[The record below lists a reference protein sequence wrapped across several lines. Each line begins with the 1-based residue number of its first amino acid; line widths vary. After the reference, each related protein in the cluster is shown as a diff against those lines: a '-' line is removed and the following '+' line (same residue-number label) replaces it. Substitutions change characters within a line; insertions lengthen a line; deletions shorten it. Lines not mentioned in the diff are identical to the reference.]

1 MKKLWKVLIPVL
13 AFAVVFACV
22 FALGASADTPQAAIT
37 EGTDEAAGLFRVLDA
52 SGKELGNDFKTLGSA
67 ITATPDGG
75 TVQVLADYNAAS
87 GIAMQNNST
96 ARNITVD
103 LMGHT
108 VYEASSWANYS
119 QYFLVRHGNGLKITS
134 SEGRGKFVFSKYM
147 LLVQADINT
156 NSQTLTN
163 KVEIENI
170 DVESSVDKYYIV
182 KAGTGTL
189 SLKNMNIKATSA
201 NVQPVQFQRD
211 TNSSSLNVTM
221 DNVVIDSAKLGV
233 HYIGSGTDAF
243 ALNVNI
249 SNCKI
254 TSAHTGSIDYDGMI
268 RFASVTGNNDS
279 INLVM
284 NNTEIYTNQKGAIT
298 ADNNPQISITADN
311 CTLHTDVDGSIPVK
325 KADDTSND
333 AAWLFRA
340 AAGLTKQG
348 TIKFTNSDI
357 SVFRRIV
364 DTGYGAEDTEHNTS
378 FIFDDCKIYSRA
390 ADCIAVTAGNNFTFS
405 GMKTRLISP
414 AVNVWDKA
422 AGNPGTT
429 TYGKGIRAAASVG
442 GFAEDGLETDGCK
455 YVYGVGAIKYEGS
468 QQGDNSVYNNQIV
481 NGANYGTETKDVVN
495 PADGQLYRQLWVL
508 GKGTNNT
515 YPWLNPTK
523 SVITPGANLKY
534 LAFEMDISVLEDMPD
549 QVDIYFMGRNS
560 GGGDFLAN
568 SDYYVLIKK
577 ADGGVNFTFNG
588 KTHFVKIG
596 HWAHLTMVYRLS
608 TEFVDGVNQTALSV
622 FVDGEH
628 LSTTNTG
635 CFKTGFAKI
644 SDGRINLRFNGAE
657 GTNAH
662 INIANLRLASYAD
675 ADFESNVFSATPTV
689 EGSAY
694 LAGAHSDMKDS
705 SANFHFSDGTT
716 EENVYVSAGA
726 TATTVGKDFFSKQA
740 TLAYNAKKVLL
751 GWSKSEGGEL
761 FSGALTDEDIKA
773 GLDFYPVLVDFAA
786 AKDTVQ
792 AVMLEGTT
800 VKAYL
805 NSDNFHNI
813 DADGKLIN
821 DAPLSNVTVGSKTY
835 VMLIND
841 MTVYGA
847 AEINGSSD
855 INNGALTKVY
865 VDLNGHKLTADYA
878 NWKSHPGYK
887 YIFRICNL
895 VTFYTYSSVEG
906 AVIDAGDAALV
917 MQNHT
922 HEVLIGAD
930 SSGNAKQGKNPYA
943 GYLTIKTNDFVV
955 RNNAADGVCVSGV
968 TIEAANG
975 FNFRVLTK
983 RTDAKGILTFAIRD
997 CDITVTGNLISF
1009 APDAGQT
1016 STLSVAIEKSTLL
1029 VGGRL
1034 LDNPPDS
1041 AVASANITVN
1051 MTATNSNLY
1060 VNDTTIPDKMDGTVD
1075 LTGNE
1080 VYVNKADEK
1089 LVIDAGKEFV
1099 NETTEFG
1106 GMTFALK
1113 LAVPAPMKVEKAGMT
1128 LGGKF
1133 VLNFYIKLSNATTA
1147 QYKDTAYVTVLL
1159 PNGETL
1165 TLKLADLEK
1174 DADGRYIVSVT
1185 VAAAE
1190 MADKITVTGMLDTE
1204 TAGTEYTLSVRGY
1217 CDLVL
1222 ADEATSEKAKT
1233 LIKAMLNYGAEA
1245 QLAFKYHTDNL
1256 ANAGLFGEGENPLD
1270 GDVTSDAATTVTGTV
1285 TGLKTNSMT
1294 LSLLDTVTLK
1304 LYFRSD
1310 KTDAY
1315 TFALVT
1321 EDGDVA
1327 ITPAE
1332 EEDGYR
1338 VDIEG
1343 ILAADLAKAV
1353 TIKITNEIDGT
1364 EMTVTVSPLA
1374 YAAGVLAGEGADAE
1388 QVRLAKAL
1396 VLMQLAAADYA
1407 AED

>member
-37 EGTDEAAGLFRVLDA
+37 EGTDEAANLFRVLDA
-52 SGKELGNDFKTLGSA
+52 SGKELGNNYKTLGSA
-67 ITATPDGG
+67 ISATPNGG

-87 GIAMQNNST
+87 GVNMQDT
-96 ARNITVD
+96 GKERNVTVD

-156 NSQTLTN
+156 NSKTLTN
-163 KVEIENI
+163 KVEIENV
-170 DVESSVDKYYIV
+170 DVESSVEKYYIV

-189 SLKNMNIKATSA
+189 SLKNMKITATSA

-211 TNSSSLNVTM
+211 TNSSSLDVTM

-243 ALNVNI
+243 TLKVNI
-249 SNCKI
+249 DNCKM
-254 TSAHTGSIDYDGMI
+254 TSKHTGSIDYNGMLQ
-268 RFASVTGNNDS
+268 FSSAENNNDS

-284 NNTEIYTNQKGAIT
+284 NNTEIYTNFKPVFA
-298 ADNNPQISITADN
+298 ADKNPQISVTADN
-311 CTLHTDVDGSIPVK
+311 CTLHTDVDGT
-325 KADDTSND
+325 ATGDG
-333 AAWLFRA
+333 AWFFRA
-340 AAGLTKQG
+340 ANGLTKQG
-348 TIKFTNSDI
+348 TIKITNSDI
-357 SVFRRIV
+357 SVFRRLV
-364 DTGYGAEDTEHNTS
+364 DTGYGAVDSAHNTS
-378 FIFDDCKIYSRA
+378 FIFDNCKIYSRA
-390 ADCIAVTAGNNFTFS
+390 ADCIAVTAGNNIAFS
-405 GMKTRLISP
+405 GLKTRLISP
-414 AVNVWDKA
+414 AVNVWNR
-422 AGNPGTT
+422 AGTAGTIA
-429 TYGKGIRAAASVG
+429 YGNGVRATASVG
-442 GFAEDGLETDGCK
+442 GFGEDGLETDGCK
-455 YVYGVGAIKYEGS
+455 YVYGAIKYEGS

-481 NGANYGTETKDVVN
+481 NDVNYGAETKDVVN
-495 PADGQLYRQLWVL
+495 PADGQLYRQLLVY

-523 SVITPGANLKY
+523 STITPGANLKY

-596 HWAHLTMVYRLS
+596 HWAHLTMVFRLS

-628 LSTTNTG
+628 LSTANTG

-662 INIANLRLASYAD
+662 INIANLRLVSYAN

-694 LAGAHSDMKDS
+694 LAGARSDMKGFPT
-705 SANFHFSDGTT
+705 ANFHFSDGTT

-726 TATTVGKDFFSKQA
+726 TATTVGKAFFTKQA
-740 TLAYNAKKVLL
+740 TLAYPDGKVLL
-751 GWSKSEGGEL
+751 GWSKTEGGEL

-813 DADGKLIN
+813 DASGNKIA

-835 VMLIND
+835 IKLVTD

-847 AEINGSSD
+847 AEIVGDGDMNGT
-855 INNGALTKVY
+855 LTKVY

-878 NWKSHPGYK
+878 NWKSHKAYR
-887 YIFRICNL
+887 YIFRTCNL
-895 VTFYTYSSVEG
+895 VTFYTYSSEKG
-906 AVIDAGDAALV
+906 AVVDAGDVALV

-930 SSGNAKQGKNPYA
+930 SSSNAKQGKNPYA
-943 GYLTIKTNDFVV
+943 GNLTIKTNDFVV
-955 RNNAADGVCVSGV
+955 RNNAADGVYVSGV

-983 RTDAKGILTFAIRD
+983 RSDAHDTLTFAIRD
-997 CDITVTGNLISF
+997 CDITVTNSLISF
-1009 APDAGQT
+1009 APDAGQS
-1016 STLSVAIEKSTLL
+1016 STLGVAIEKSTLL
-1029 VGGRL
+1029 VGDRL
-1034 LDNPPDS
+1034 IADPVDT

-1051 MTATNSNLY
+1051 VTATNSKLY

-1080 VYVNKADEK
+1080 VYVNKADGK
-1089 LVIDAGKEFV
+1089 LVIDEGKEFV
-1099 NETTEFG
+1099 NETTEFK

-1113 LAVPAPMKVEKAGMT
+1113 LVVPTPMKVEKAGMT

-1133 VLNFYIKLSNATTA
+1133 VLNFYIKLSNAATA

-1165 TLKLADLEK
+1165 TLKLSDLET

-1204 TAGTEYTLSVRGY
+1204 TAGTEYTLSVRDY

-1222 ADEATSEKAKT
+1222 AEEATTEKAKT

-1245 QLAFKYHTDNL
+1245 QLAFNYHTDNL

-1315 TFALVT
+1315 AFALVT
-1321 EDGDVA
+1321 EDGDKV

-1338 VDIEG
+1338 VDIGG
-1343 ILAADLAKAV
+1343 ILAADLDKTV
-1353 TIKITNEIDGT
+1353 TLRITNEIDGT